1 MVEYYD
7 PSRTFI
13 KSLIQSLVP
22 NLEEQQQCELNKIH
36 VILYTLNVNIL
47 TSLGTLQPTVT
58 LESKI

>member
-36 VILYTLNVNIL
+36 VILYTLNVNSL
-47 TSLGTLQPTVT
+47 TSLGTLQSTVT
-58 LESKI
+58 LKS